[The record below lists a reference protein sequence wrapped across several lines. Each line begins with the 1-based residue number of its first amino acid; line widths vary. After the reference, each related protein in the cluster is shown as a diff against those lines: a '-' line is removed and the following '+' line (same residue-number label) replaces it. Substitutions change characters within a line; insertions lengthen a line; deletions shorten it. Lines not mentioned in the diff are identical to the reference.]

1 MRKIKL
7 LILSLTLLTCQSVLA
22 QESDLKTKLI
32 GSWTYFGFEA
42 TSEVPPP
49 SNAELEKAAK
59 INKGIVITF
68 DSTGQYK
75 IWKKVEGKKKVLAS
89 GTTQLAKGK
98 HLTIEGLE
106 GDIHTLNKNYLKLYA
121 VDRPLMVFKRYID

>member
-22 QESDLKTKLI
+22 QESDLKAKLI

-59 INKGIVITF
+59 INKGIVI
-68 DSTGQYK
+68 K

-89 GTTQLAKGK
+89 GTTQLKKGK